1 MMNPK
6 SLFEHDTS
14 DNKPADFRLFH
25 ASKACAGIVM
35 NRVMTSPIFTCFQTA

>member
-14 DNKPADFRLFH
+14 DNKPADSRLFQ

-35 NRVMTSPIFTCFQTA
+35 SSGMTSLIFTPFQTA